1 MWSTWANTEGPSL
14 VSEVQT
20 SEERSVVAEIDQK
33 VLQLGC
39 EFQNTLN
46 LMHFFLQNCDC
57 LDFDKEHILTQSHS
71 VQAF

>member
-20 SEERSVVAEIDQK
+20 SEERCVVAEIDQK

-46 LMHFFLQNCDC
+46 AFL
-57 LDFDKEHILTQSHS
+57 LTEL
-71 VQAF
+71 